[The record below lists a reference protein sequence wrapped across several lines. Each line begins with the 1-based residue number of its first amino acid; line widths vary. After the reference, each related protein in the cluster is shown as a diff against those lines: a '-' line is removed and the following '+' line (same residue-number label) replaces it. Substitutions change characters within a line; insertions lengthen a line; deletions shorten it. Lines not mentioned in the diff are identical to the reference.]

1 MSEVVLDSIT
11 MAISYTLFWVI
22 IIILILYP
30 KLRIRKLK
38 KRINKLER
46 KQIA

>member
-1 MSEVVLDSIT
+1 MSELLLDSIT
-11 MAISYTLFWVI
+11 MAIGYALFWIV

-38 KRINKLER
+38 KRINNLKR
-46 KQIA
+46 N